1 MIGAVLRLRY
11 EIVKLL
17 QDGPVYTLYGAKDKV
32 TGEEVSIRT
41 LKEPCSQE
49 PAFVDKV
56 AAVVAKQSSVKHEGI
71 ERLREVDR
79 HDDVPFIVGDA
90 AQGAP
95 LSERLRKLGS
105 FSVPVAAS
113 MGVVMGE
120 ALQALHKAGIVHG
133 DVGAHTGTLLPD
145 GSVRLRQAG
154 LWEAC
159 QASENAGPLSLPTM
173 APYLAPEVAEG
184 AMPTPASDIYALGVT
199 LFELVTGRFP
209 YIAGS
214 PAAYAEKHAQ
224 APVPSMRLL
233 NPSVPLVLDEIV
245 RKCMHKDPKQRYANA
260 EALVKDLKTLQDAL
274 RFGRSLTWPLG
285 SQEPAKEMQPV
296 APKLSAV
303 PIEPKERFDP
313 DSGEVPMWIK
323 VSIGFFSGL
332 LVLMLGGWIVFN
344 LNKPRE
350 IVLPNLIGQSV
361 PEANQ
366 MLSNLGLKLRISAK
380 QASEKVAADR
390 VLDQNPPAK
399 GKVRE
404 GAFVNVIVSLGSK
417 FVEVPDLRGMTVDQ
431 AKSMLGTVDLELSDS
446 VQEVADRSVEAGMI
460 VGQLPGQH
468 SKVER
473 FTSIRVRISSGKN
486 GDSSGG
492 GGPKFEYT
500 LRIKITDVPVPV
512 TVRVDMTDDEGTR
525 SVYEEY
531 HEPDE
536 TFTVTAE
543 GVGKEVLFR
552 IFYDGELV
560 KQVPMK
566 PEEQS
571 P

>member
-17 QDGPVYTLYGAKDKV
+17 QEGPLYNLYGAKDRV
-32 TGEEVSIRT
+32 TGEDVSIRT
-41 LKEPCSQE
+41 INEPCGRE
-49 PAFVDKV
+49 AAFVEKV
-56 AAVVAKQSSVKHEGI
+56 AQVVAKQASVTHQGI

-79 HDDVPFIVGDA
+79 HDDIAFIVGDA
-90 AQGAP
+90 PAGAP

-120 ALQALHKAGIVHG
+120 ALQALHRAGIVHG
-133 DVGAHTGTLLPD
+133 DVGAHSAALLPD
-145 GSVRLRQAG
+145 GSVRLRTAG

-159 QASENAGPLSLPTM
+159 PASQTAGSLALRAM
-173 APYLAPEVAEG
+173 APYLAPEVACG
-184 AMPTPASDIYALGVT
+184 GMPTPASDIYALGVT

-209 YIAGS
+209 YIAES
-214 PAAYAEKHAQ
+214 PAAFAEKHAQ

-245 RKCMHKDPKQRYANA
+245 RKCMQKDPAMRYPTAA
-260 EALVKDLKTLQDAL
+260 ALVQDLKLLQDAL

-285 SQEPAKEMQPV
+285 GKEPAKEPQPI

-303 PIEPKERFDP
+303 PAQPRERFDA
-313 DSGEVPMWIK
+313 DSGEVPTWIK
-323 VSIGFFSGL
+323 VAIGFFSGL
-332 LVLMLGGWIVFN
+332 LLLLLGGWIVFN

-350 IVLPNLIGQSV
+350 IVLPNLVGQSV
-361 PEANQ
+361 PEANG
-366 MLSNLGLKLRISAK
+366 MLANIGLKLRISAK

-404 GAFVNVIVSLGSK
+404 GSFVNVIVSLGSK

-446 VQEVADRSVEAGMI
+446 VQQEPDKSLEVGMI
-460 VGQLPGQH
+460 VGQLPGPH

-473 FTSIRVRISSGKN
+473 FTSIRVRVSSGKG

-492 GGPKFEYT
+492 GGPRFDYT

-512 TVRVDMTDDEGTR
+512 TVRVDITDDQGTR
-525 SVYEEY
+525 TVYEEY
-531 HEPDE
+531 QQPDE
-536 TFTVTAE
+536 TFTVNAE
-543 GVGKEVLFR
+543 GVGEEVLFR

-566 PEEQS
+566 PKEQS